1 MACNILVLNIG
12 STSFKFKYFDMMNE
26 TVIASGKIGSVFT
39 DKSDYVFEVNG
50 DTQSGF
56 LDTTSGY
63 KPCLESVF
71 NLIDEKLEGGKS
83 AVDGIGFKTV
93 VGGDINYPCIIDDKV
108 LDRLEEL
115 SFVAPAHNTPY
126 IEAVKNVHELFP
138 RIVTVGAFETAF
150 HNTIPDYAAIYP
162 IDKEIAD
169 KYGIRKYGFHGAAH
183 SYAAYRLTALGA
195 KNIISVHLGGSS
207 SVCAIKDGKSVDTS
221 MGFSPQSGIPMNN
234 RCGDVDVFSILYLM
248 KKENMSCD
256 QMREFL
262 STKCGL
268 LGMSGSN
275 DMRVVEKDENSTVIK
290 SYTYNTAKYICS
302 FLAALGSIDAIS
314 FSGGIGENS
323 LPIKKAICERL
334 SFLGVELDDAKMSQ
348 KLGTDPMLI
357 STDASKVKVFVT
369 PIDEELMVAKNTYNF
384 IERR

>member
-12 STSFKFKYFDMMNE
+12 STSFKFKYFDMIDE

-39 DKSDYVFEVNG
+39 SESDYVFEVNG
-50 DTQSGF
+50 EKEQGI
-56 LDTTSGY
+56 LDASSGY
-63 KPCLESVF
+63 KPCLERVF
-71 NLIDEKLEGGKS
+71 SLIDEKCEGGKG

-115 SFVAPAHNTPY
+115 SFVAPAHNSPY

-138 RIVTVGAFETAF
+138 GIVTVGVFETAF

-162 IDKEIAD
+162 IDKEMAE

-183 SYAAYRLTALGA
+183 GYAAYRLTELGA

-248 KKENMSCD
+248 KKENMDCD
-256 QMREFL
+256 RMREFL

-275 DMRVVEKDENSTVIK
+275 DMRIVEKDENSTVIK

-302 FLAALGSIDAIS
+302 FLAALGGIDAIS

-334 SFLGVELDDAKMSQ
+334 SFLGVELDDAKMSM
-348 KLGTDPMLI
+348 KPGADPMLI
-357 STDASKVKVFVT
+357 SSDASKVKVFVT
-369 PIDEELMVAKNTYNF
+369 PIDEELMVAKNTYSF